1 STKAL
6 PTNFLADA
14 LSRRPDHDTV
24 VTAATIGVIH
34 SELHA
39 RIRAAYASETWC
51 SSIIAKI
58 TARSTLPARY
68 SIREGLLYTT
78 TTTLVLSYLPIN
90 PYVQQSSALSTIP
103 PVADILVET
112 KCIPPS
118 HVLTGGLECT
128 KASLVMSLVATLA
141 SAQNLRGLSAHPS
154 DLYRSRQKL

>member
-1 STKAL
+1 MVSHVNDQGYRSSINTSLTVSTKAL

-14 LSRRPDHDTV
+14 LSPRPDHDTV

-90 PYVQQSSALSTIP
+90 PYVRQSSALSTIP

-118 HVLTGGLECT
+118 HVLTGGLE
-128 KASLVMSLVATLA
+128 
-141 SAQNLRGLSAHPS
+141 
-154 DLYRSRQKL
+154 